1 VTIRLPSEKE
11 QLILRL
17 LREHGELFGLDLVK
31 NSKGK
36 LGRGTV
42 YVTLARMQEDKGLI
56 QSRKTKPVA
65 EWALPRPIYSL
76 TEKGRAALKALD
88 MLDELSRPRR
98 GR

>member
-31 NSKGK
+31 HSKGK

-42 YVTLARMQEDKGLI
+42 YVTLARMQDKGLVKI
-56 QSRKTKPVA
+56 SRHEEPLA
-65 EWALPRPIYSL
+65 EWAHPRPYYAL
-76 TEKGRAALKALD
+76 DVGGRAALKALD
-88 MLDELSRPRR
+88 MLDKLSRRR
-98 GR
+98 G